1 MEKEKQVDED
11 LAISLAAERDEERLA
26 MIAESG
32 DEPEA
37 VKAEEELAAGVE
49 KSDDFDVV
57 EGDVV
62 EGDTPA
68 GDAQITGIDGFDVPT
83 INSSKG
89 DEAKEE
95 EGKTVGEPYR
105 TISARTLHNEM
116 QMAFLDAR
124 LLLHNT
130 FDHVTEDDQTSGM
143 KGRLKR
149 DLNFKEYVE
158 LVTKVGITLTIARF
172 TSLGIKG

>member
-1 MEKEKQVDED
+1 MEQSKKIDED
-11 LAISLAAERDEERLA
+11 LAVALAAEREEERLA
-26 MIAESG
+26 IIAESA

-37 VKAEEELAAGVE
+37 VKAEEELAANVE
-49 KSDDFDVV
+49 KKDAVIVGIDGF
-57 EGDVV
+57 DVV

-68 GDAQITGIDGFDVPT
+68 AESDGFDLPT
-83 INSSKG
+83 IESSKVE
-89 DEAKEE
+89 EAKEE
-95 EGKTVGEPYR
+95 ESKTVGELYR
-105 TISARTLHNEM
+105 SIPARTLRNEM

-124 LLLHNT
+124 LLVHDT

-149 DLNFKEYVE
+149 DLDFNEYVE

-172 TSLGIKG
+172 TTLGIKG